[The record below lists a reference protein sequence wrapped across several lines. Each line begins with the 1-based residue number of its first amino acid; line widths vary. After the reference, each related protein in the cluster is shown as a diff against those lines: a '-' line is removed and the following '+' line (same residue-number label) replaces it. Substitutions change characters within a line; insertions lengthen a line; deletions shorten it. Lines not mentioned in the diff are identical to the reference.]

1 MLELLE
7 GEKKPDIVRLV
18 TWLRIAALC
27 AVIDCVMLFAVS
39 VSDRLLSFILL
50 AVGIVLL
57 VAIVWLDRTITK
69 RGGKVNWNLRR
80 P

>member
-7 GEKKPDIVRLV
+7 GETKPDIVRLA
-18 TWLRIAALC
+18 TWLRVAALC
-27 AVIDCVMLFAVS
+27 AVIDCVILFIVS
-39 VSDRLLSFILL
+39 VSDRLLSFVLL
-50 AVGIVLL
+50 AVGIGLL

-69 RGGKVNWNLRR
+69 RGGKVNWALRR